1 MTRSTRELVRR
12 CFAASGLGLL
22 ALALHACALG
32 GSPAISRA
40 DLAQRIERGAAP
52 LVLDVRSTSEYASG
66 HVPGAV
72 HIPFR
77 EVDTRHP
84 ELGAAKDEPIVVY
97 CAHGPRAAWAARS
110 LRNAGYTD
118 VVYLE
123 GHMSAWQEAGLPSE
137 RPAAAADASER

>member
-1 MTRSTRELVRR
+1 MRR
-12 CFAASGLGLL
+12 PLHAIPHWLSAGIGLL
-22 ALALHACALG
+22 ALTPLACALG
-32 GSPAISRA
+32 AGPSLARS

-84 ELGAAKDEPIVVY
+84 ELLAAKDEPIVVY

-123 GHMSAWQEAGLPSE
+123 GHMSAWQEAGLPIE
-137 RPAAAADASER
+137 RPEAAADASER